1 MPLNLFVPL
10 IMITFRTEMRD
21 KFSLSDL
28 DMCLMDLLLLM
39 LFFVLINNRFSQSE
53 SAVALPHISS
63 PWDYDVARSIS
74 FSISLEREVSR

>member
-10 IMITFRTEMRD
+10 IMIPFRTEMRN
-21 KFSLSDL
+21 KFSLRDL
-28 DMCLMDLLLLM
+28 DMCLMDLLM
-39 LFFVLINNRFSQSE
+39 LFFVLINTRLSQSE
-53 SAVALPHISS
+53 SAVALPHVSS